1 MCRGFKT
8 DTKDF
13 SKEHFLIRNTLDVTR
28 CDSFRALW
36 LAFIQTRQIPD
47 PQRGEDL
54 KSVAVNVC
62 QSSSRQILPISY
74 QSRWIAPMVH
84 QLTLMSICFFSNSK
98 SRMNLLSPILNF
110 FFYYYNSLLLFLPL
124 IQYWSYYQ
132 STWWLR
138 TVDLLVSICIIFI
151 TDCICKAKCHF
162 SCYV

>member
-62 QSSSRQILPISY
+62 QSSSRQILTISY
-74 QSRWIAPMVH
+74 QSRWITPVVH
-84 QLTLMSICFFSNSK
+84 QLTLMSICFSSISK

-110 FFYYYNSLLLFLPL
+110 FFTIITHCFFFYPWFSIDHTTKVHGDWGLWTCLSL
-124 IQYWSYYQ
+124 Y
-132 STWWLR
+132 
-138 TVDLLVSICIIFI
+138 
-151 TDCICKAKCHF
+151 A
-162 SCYV
+162 